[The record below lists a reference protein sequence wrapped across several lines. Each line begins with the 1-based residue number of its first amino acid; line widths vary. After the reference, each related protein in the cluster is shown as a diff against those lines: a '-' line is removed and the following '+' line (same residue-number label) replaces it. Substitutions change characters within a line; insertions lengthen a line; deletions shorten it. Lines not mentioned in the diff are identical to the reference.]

1 MAAQNVRLFSDT
13 GEATLRIISVASEDD
28 GVYTCVATNELG
40 STTSSAS
47 LRVLGKRTVL
57 SHTSRPQQR
66 GQELT
71 VSRSAAAVSTDGV
84 RVSWKDNFEY
94 HYTEVVELGRSV
106 CLHDNGGLNSPF
118 KKFYSSSTASL
129 STGGAFPSSSVTT
142 SEAPSARWRSNT

>member
-1 MAAQNVRLFSDT
+1 MASQNVPLFSDT

-57 SHTSRPQQR
+57 PHTSRPRQS

-71 VSRSAAAVSTDGV
+71 VSRSAAAMSTDGV
-84 RVSWKDNFEY
+84 QVSWKDNFEY
-94 HYTEVVELGRSV
+94 HYTEVAELGRSV
-106 CLHDNGGLNSPF
+106 CLHDNGGVNF